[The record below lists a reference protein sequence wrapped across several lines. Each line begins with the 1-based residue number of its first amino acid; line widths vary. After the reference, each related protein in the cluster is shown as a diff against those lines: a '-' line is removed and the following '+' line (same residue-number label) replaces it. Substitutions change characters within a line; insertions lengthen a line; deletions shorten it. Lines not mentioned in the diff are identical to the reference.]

1 MSDVF
6 SKPFVEYK
14 EEGRY
19 GTKLREPTAQ
29 ELADAEL
36 RRTTLKLLRDRLQAI
51 EAEIDG
57 LEKECT
63 HTVSY
68 DLAGFPYDIRMC
80 YACGAGQGRV

>member
-14 EEGRY
+14 EEGKY
-19 GTKLREPTAQ
+19 GTKLREPTSEERA
-29 ELADAEL
+29 AAEL
-36 RRTTLKLLRDRLQAI
+36 RRGTLKLLRERVAAI
-51 EAEIDG
+51 EAEIDT
-57 LEKECT
+57 LEKECP